1 MVKNEPEDSVSGGE
15 EDGVS
20 VEITERSATV
30 YFVLYMYV
38 RVLEEHLPCV
48 WYS

>member
-20 VEITERSATV
+20 VEITERSAAV
-30 YFVLYMYV
+30 FFVLMFMV
-38 RVLEEHLPCV
+38 RLLEERYPCI
-48 WYS
+48 W